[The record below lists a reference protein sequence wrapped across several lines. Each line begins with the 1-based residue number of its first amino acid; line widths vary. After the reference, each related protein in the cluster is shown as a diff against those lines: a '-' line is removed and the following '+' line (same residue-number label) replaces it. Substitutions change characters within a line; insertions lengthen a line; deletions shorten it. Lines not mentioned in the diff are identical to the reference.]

1 MRVTLEQ
8 SGGFAGLMITK
19 AIDTQDLPP
28 SEAKQLE
35 ALVKE
40 SNFFQL
46 TSIVESSPQPDR
58 FGYTISVEMNGRTHT
73 IDVSETNMPE
83 KVRPIVEWMQARAR

>member
-19 AIDTQDLPP
+19 TIDTHDLSPT
-28 SEAKQLE
+28 EAQQLE
-35 ALVKE
+35 QWVKD

-46 TSIVESSPQPDR
+46 TSIVEASPQSDR
-58 FGYTISVEMNGRTHT
+58 FGYVLSVEENGRSHS
-73 IDVSETNMPE
+73 IEMSETNVPE
-83 KVRPIVEWMQARAR
+83 KVRLLIEWVQARG

>member
-19 AIDTQDLPP
+19 AIDTQDLSP
-28 SEAKQLE
+28 SETQQLE
-35 ALVKE
+35 QLVKE

-46 TSIVESSPQPDR
+46 TSIAEASPQPDR
-58 FGYTISVEMNGRTHT
+58 FGYTLSIEMNGRTHS
-73 IDVSETNMPE
+73 IELSETNLPE
-83 KVRPIVEWMQARAR
+83 RVRSIIEWVQAHA

>member
-19 AIDTQDLPP
+19 AINAQELSP
-28 SEAKQLE
+28 SETQELE
-35 ALVKE
+35 QLVKD

-46 TSIVESSPQPDR
+46 TSISEASPQPDR
-58 FGYTISVEMNGRTHT
+58 FGYTLSVEMNGLTHS
-73 IDVSETNMPE
+73 IELSETNMPE
-83 KVRPIVEWMQARAR
+83 KARSLIEWVQAH

>member
-19 AIDTQDLPP
+19 TIDTQDLSP

-35 ALVKE
+35 QWVRE

-46 TSIVESSPQPDR
+46 TSIVEASPQPDR
-58 FGYTISVEMNGRTHT
+58 FGYTISVEMSGRTHA
-73 IDVSETNMPE
+73 IDVSETNIPE
-83 KVRPIVEWMQARAR
+83 KVRPIVEWMQARSR

>member
-19 AIDTQDLPP
+19 TIDTQNLSPAE
-28 SEAKQLE
+28 SQQLE
-35 ALVKE
+35 RLVNE

-46 TSIVESSPQPDR
+46 TSTVEFSPQPDR
-58 FGYTISVEMNGRTHT
+58 FQYMLLVEAGNRNHS
-73 IDVSETNMPE
+73 IQVSETNMPE
-83 KVRPIVEWMQARAR
+83 KVRSLMEWVQSRPN